1 MTVIDEIEGTGS
13 ADMPAAGHGP
23 RPGDRGQGRGP
34 LSPLL
39 LIALVLLVPTA
50 WGLLVVI
57 RNATEPQ
64 AFSKFS
70 VGTSGSSAPGKP
82 GVRYTFGVT
91 SGPLPDVT
99 VQSARPVLTK
109 GSAAAA
115 TTVSICRAKPHQDGI
130 GAWAGDVSEFCSE
143 VIPVDG
149 QDLGELGP
157 HDTIIATVVPL
168 TDGSVHVTGVHLKYR
183 QGMREAS
190 ETITI
195 SLRVD
200 GSR

>member
-1 MTVIDEIEGTGS
+1 MTVVDEFEGTGS
-13 ADMPAAGHGP
+13 ADMHAA
-23 RPGDRGQGRGP
+23 RDAPGSSDRRQGRV
-34 LSPLL
+34 LVSPFLL
-39 LIALVLLVPTA
+39 LALVLLVATA
-50 WGLLVVI
+50 WGLLVLI

-91 SGPLPDVT
+91 HGRLPDVT
-99 VQSARPVLTK
+99 VQSARSVLTK

-115 TTVSICRAKPHQDGI
+115 TTVSICRARPHQDGI

-143 VIPVDG
+143 VIPIDG
-149 QDLGELGP
+149 QDLGQLGP

-168 TDGSVHVTGVHLKYR
+168 TDGSVHMTGVHLEYR

-200 GSR
+200 GAD